1 MTVGTEL
8 LLWSQ
13 APKGLKLDSGYMSS
27 ASNSKSLLF
36 SAFVSEMK
44 IISMIQDYF
53 EYLKE

>member
-27 ASNSKSLLF
+27 ASKSKSLLF

-44 IISMIQDYF
+44 IISMKQDYF

>member
-1 MTVGTEL
+1 MGTEL

-27 ASNSKSLLF
+27 ASKSKSLLF

-44 IISMIQDYF
+44 IISMKQDYF